1 MTRPPADASWRG
13 EASPDSQAIG
23 WLSRIEG
30 GGLSEAERAEFDA
43 WHGRPEHAAAY
54 AQARRLWGGI
64 GVALD
69 ELASTPAILRERER
83 ILARSSRQR
92 QLRTAGVAASVALL
106 VGLGLSGLMGHLP
119 GARALQGWWAGRFDP
134 PAQVFATAIGQR
146 SMVTLPDGSELSL
159 NTDSAAE
166 LRYDDDERRIVLLR
180 GQALFE
186 VAKGRKRPF
195 VVEAA
200 GRRIVAT
207 GTAFVVRNDPRLL
220 EVTMVEGHVLV
231 YPPVAVGDG
240 GNGVRGEGLPLHAG
254 ERLVVREGRP
264 AAVSAVDPQRA
275 TSWTQGKLVFLSTS
289 LEDAIAEVNRYSA
302 TKLSLADPRL
312 ADLRISGVFRAGQP
326 GEFGRAVAAI
336 HPVAV
341 RFDADGTISLTPIGN

>member
-1 MTRPPADASWRG
+1 MKGSPDDALGRG
-13 EASPDSQAIG
+13 GPSLDSQAIG
-23 WLSRIEG
+23 WLSRVEG
-30 GGLSEAERAEFDA
+30 GGLTDAERTDFET
-43 WHGRPEHAAAY
+43 WHATPEHAAAY
-54 AQARRLWGGI
+54 AQAQRLWSGI

-69 ELASTPAILRERER
+69 GLASTPTILHERER
-83 ILARSSRQR
+83 LLAKSSRQR

-106 VGLGLSGLMGHLP
+106 VGVTLSGLTGHMS
-119 GARALQGWWAGRFDP
+119 GWRALQAWWSGIVDP
-134 PAQVFATAIGQR
+134 PALVFATAIGQR

-166 LRYDDDERRIVLLR
+166 VRYDSDERRVVLLK

-186 VAKGRKRPF
+186 VAKGRKEPF
-195 VVEAA
+195 VVHAA

-207 GTAFVVRNDPRLL
+207 GTAFDVRYDPSLL
-220 EVTMVEGHVLV
+220 EVTMVEGHVVV
-231 YPPVAVGDG
+231 YPSVTG
-240 GNGVRGEGLPLHAG
+240 GSEKGGGEEGLPLHAG

-264 AAVSAVDPQRA
+264 AAVSGVDPKQT
-275 TSWTQGKLVFLSTS
+275 TSWTQGKLVFLATS

-302 TKLSLADPRL
+302 TKMFLADPRL
-312 ADLRISGVFRAGQP
+312 ADLRISGVFRTGQP

-341 RFDADGTISLTPIGN
+341 RVSADGTLLLTSTRD